1 MTIEPQDIRAAVSAN
16 ILSEAQ
22 AASLLALSQER
33 LGYRNATTA
42 NEEPFE
48 LFKGFNEV
56 FIVVGLTIL
65 YSGWMAI
72 TGIDIM
78 TSSVFGS
85 SKGVILSFIGLAGV
99 AGCAMYFTL
108 RRRMIAPSIVLT
120 IMAGLSAWQ
129 FAAILTPMLSIYGAA
144 GATFTY
150 GLTTVIML
158 AWYLAF
164 RIPFAVA
171 LIGIGVFVTLLSVF
185 SANGIRLSEFED
197 LFLLTKDGTLA
208 WLTVAMGLVGFA
220 IAMMFDMSDPHRIS
234 RRSGSGFWLHVVS
247 APAIINTIALTLFE
261 VDTGA
266 AYATLIAVLAG
277 LALVAVIIDR
287 RSFLVAGVGYVV
299 ALAVTLADGSAIGWS
314 ILIMGAALVLL
325 GAQWER
331 LRGAI
336 MRALPA
342 FPGKTRLPPYGV

>member
-33 LGYRNATTA
+33 LGHRNATA
-42 NEEPFE
+42 PNEEPFE

-78 TSSVFGS
+78 ASTLFGS
-85 SKGVILSFIGLAGV
+85 GSALLLTLVGLAGV
-99 AGCAMYFTL
+99 AGCAMYFT
-108 RRRMIAPSIVLT
+108 RQRRMIAPSIALT
-120 IMAGLSAWQ
+120 VMAGISGWL
-129 FAAILTPMLSIYGAA
+129 FASVLAPMLSVYGDSSAPFVA
-144 GATFTY
+144 
-150 GLTTVIML
+150 GLTTLIL
-158 AWYLAF
+158 LGWYLAF
-164 RIPFAVA
+164 RVPFAVA
-171 LIGIGVFVTLLSVF
+171 MIGVGVFATLIALFTGSNFALSDLE
-185 SANGIRLSEFED
+185 N
-197 LFLLTKDGTLA
+197 LFLLTNEGTLA
-208 WLTVAMGLVGFA
+208 WLTVALGLVGFA
-220 IAMMFDMSDPHRIS
+220 VAMMFDMSDPHRVS
-234 RRSGSGFWLHVVS
+234 RRASSGFWLHVVS
-247 APAIINTIALTLFE
+247 APAIVNTIALTLFE
-261 VDTGA
+261 VDTTA
-266 AYATLIAVLAG
+266 AYGTLIAVLGG
-277 LALVAVIIDR
+277 LALVAIIIDR

-314 ILIMGAALVLL
+314 ILIMGAVLVLL

-342 FPGKTRLPPYGV
+342 FPGKTRLPPYGI